1 MQLDQIYSKNKN
13 TAENKQR
20 NYCFFSSTVC
30 FPYLCVFGTV
40 LHNILPL
47 SIYCLKETPLFW
59 HLLHNILRRKNGF
72 QIKPLCL
79 HFQPFINYFLNVNQA
94 ILPFLNKYLKNVTWI
109 FFLFLFFYTSSIKE
123 NNYEKSGYCNTPL
136 PKKKIKHVQ
145 HIISKIKK
153 FSHIQVLS
161 HTQMAKGV
169 QKIKCVWK
177 LIFSNVVIALVL

>member
-109 FFLFLFFYTSSIKE
+109 FFLFLFFYFSF
-123 NNYEKSGYCNTPL
+123 C
-136 PKKKIKHVQ
+136 V
-145 HIISKIKK
+145 IISKRNPQENTGLLL
-153 FSHIQVLS
+153 FYFSFFSQQHSELNRGRYVPLPLSHILEPDS
-161 HTQMAKGV
+161 G
-169 QKIKCVWK
+169 
-177 LIFSNVVIALVL
+177 LIFI